1 MNISL
6 LKEYKFGDMIALY
19 YIDENSK
26 NVELELI
33 PDNYKDKIVN
43 NKKHS
48 IDSLV
53 QLKLAG
59 DIYPGGYAGG
69 STMRQGESTTRLS
82 YKNQEYFSFDDKKEV
97 VTVLEDS
104 RGYIIKHHLIWFL
117 NSQSLETY
125 TSIENMSD
133 DEISIEMISSF
144 SLGGITPFVEKD
156 AYDTLKVHRLRSVWS
171 MEGRLETRSVED
183 LQLEPCWADHAIR
196 AERFGQVGS
205 MPVNRYFPY
214 VAVED
219 TKNDIFWGA
228 QVAHNASWQIEL
240 YRKDDC
246 LAVSGGLADREF
258 GSWMKKLNKNEKFIT
273 PKAIISVC
281 CGGGIDKI
289 SQRLTSSIERFVDEG
304 PEVEQDLPIIF
315 NEYCTT
321 WGCPS
326 HENISNIVEKI
337 KDKGFTYFV
346 IDCGW
351 YKEKDVPWDISM
363 GDYNPSQD
371 LFPEGLEKTVDIIRK
386 ANLKPGIWFEIEN
399 VGSASKAYNEE
410 AHLLKRDGRVLTT
423 TMRRFWDMT
432 DEWVEGY
439 LTNKVI
445 GTLKKYE
452 FDYMKIDYNDTIGL
466 GSDGAE
472 SLGEGLRK
480 NAEASIKFLEKVKEE
495 VPGIILENCAS
506 GGHKL
511 EPLMMSMCSMAS
523 FSDAHECEEIPII
536 AANLHRVILP
546 RQSQI
551 WAVIRN
557 SDSLKRIAYSKLIH
571 S

>member
-125 TSIENMSD
+125 TSIENMSN

-219 TKNDIFWGA
+219 MKNDIFWGA

-240 YRKDDC
+240 YRKDD
-246 LAVSGGLADREF
+246 
-258 GSWMKKLNKNEKFIT
+258 
-273 PKAIISVC
+273 
-281 CGGGIDKI
+281 
-289 SQRLTSSIERFVDEG
+289 
-304 PEVEQDLPIIF
+304 
-315 NEYCTT
+315 
-321 WGCPS
+321 
-326 HENISNIVEKI
+326 
-337 KDKGFTYFV
+337 
-346 IDCGW
+346 
-351 YKEKDVPWDISM
+351 
-363 GDYNPSQD
+363 
-371 LFPEGLEKTVDIIRK
+371 
-386 ANLKPGIWFEIEN
+386 WF
-399 VGSASKAYNEE
+399 S
-410 AHLLKRDGRVLTT
+410 
-423 TMRRFWDMT
+423 
-432 DEWVEGY
+432 
-439 LTNKVI
+439 
-445 GTLKKYE
+445 
-452 FDYMKIDYNDTIGL
+452 
-466 GSDGAE
+466 
-472 SLGEGLRK
+472 
-480 NAEASIKFLEKVKEE
+480 
-495 VPGIILENCAS
+495 
-506 GGHKL
+506 
-511 EPLMMSMCSMAS
+511 
-523 FSDAHECEEIPII
+523 
-536 AANLHRVILP
+536 
-546 RQSQI
+546 
-551 WAVIRN
+551 
-557 SDSLKRIAYSKLIH
+557 
-571 S
+571 